1 MSSTFAEIV
10 EEVKALSAQE
20 KRELRNLVEKYLI
33 EEARQEIYES
43 YIHSLTELSEG
54 KLEFS
59 NEKTSLSVLIERSIE
74 LGRAT

>member
-1 MSSTFAEIV
+1 MSTTFAEIV

-20 KRELRNLVEKYLI
+20 KQELRNLIEKYLI
-33 EEARQEIYES
+33 EEARQEIYDS

-59 NEKTSLSVLIERSIE
+59 NETDRLRTILSND
-74 LGRAT
+74 

>member
-1 MSSTFAEIV
+1 MSSNFAEIV

-20 KRELRNLVEKYLI
+20 KQELRNLIEKYLI

-43 YIHSLTELSEG
+43 YVHSLSELSEG

-59 NEKTSLSVLIERSIE
+59 NETDRLRTILSND
-74 LGRAT
+74 

>member
-10 EEVKALSAQE
+10 EEVKALSPQE
-20 KRELRNLVEKYLI
+20 KQELRNLIEKYLI

-43 YIHSLTELSEG
+43 YVHSLTELSEG

-59 NEKTSLSVLIERSIE
+59 NETDRLRTILSND
-74 LGRAT
+74 

>member
-1 MSSTFAEIV
+1 MRSTFAEIV

-20 KRELRNLVEKYLI
+20 KRELRNLIGKYLI

-59 NEKTSLSVLIERSIE
+59 NEKTSLSVLIERSVE
-74 LGRAT
+74 SYAK

>member
-1 MSSTFAEIV
+1 MSGNFAEIV

-20 KRELRNLVEKYLI
+20 KQELRNLIEKYLI

-43 YIHSLTELSEG
+43 YVHSLSELSEG

-59 NEKTSLSVLIERSIE
+59 NETDRLRTILSND
-74 LGRAT
+74 